1 MSILICYDGSESARR
16 ALTVAH
22 NTLVGGEA
30 VLLHVWNPPEAVL
43 ADSFGT
49 RAAVHANG
57 PADKLEEM
65 AHQRA
70 HEVMAQGRALA
81 GELGVQVQPREA
93 RSHSGVWQTILKVAD
108 EIGADLIVA
117 GTHGTTAVQEQPLG
131 SVSGGLVH
139 HSERPVLI
147 VPAGSRATP

>member
-1 MSILICYDGSESARR
+1 MSILICYDGSDSAKR

-22 NTLVGGEA
+22 NTLAGGDA

-49 RAAVHANG
+49 RSAAHATG
-57 PADKLEEM
+57 VADKLEEM
-65 AHQRA
+65 AQQRA
-70 HEVMAQGRALA
+70 HHVIAQGRALA
-81 GELGVQVQPREA
+81 GELGVEVQPREA
-93 RSHSGVWQTILKVAD
+93 RSHSGVWQTILEVAD
-108 EIGADLIVA
+108 EIDAELIVA
-117 GTHGTTAVQEQPLG
+117 GTHGTTAVQERPLG

-147 VPAGSRATP
+147 VPAGSPAAA